1 MVKPDGRPGRET
13 GELGSSGNSQG
24 GVIPPKQ
31 TWL

>member
-1 MVKPDGRPGRET
+1 MGFASGYLEET
-13 GELGSSGNSQG
+13 GLVLGITGDSQG